1 MMSEHIYWYGPQP
14 IFTAARVK
22 VVCLHLMTENW
33 NQLHQATHFSLAP
46 ILLASLQMAFATR
59 SWESRNC
66 DLRRPGCYKNTT
78 LCLQTEV
85 LLVKRLNHQMQ
96 LWLVKTIIKTCRLL
110 LKGYVQIVESKQTFM
125 YMYTCTSAC
134 LYVRMYACMDG
145 WMGGW
150 MDGWTYA
157 CISVCLYVCVCVC
170 ICLCVCV
177 CLYVYMSIYLH
188 VYTSICLY
196 VYTSIRL
203 YVYVYV

>member
-145 WMGGW
+145 Q
-150 MDGWTYA
+150 MDG
-157 CISVCLYVCVCVC
+157 CKFVCLLVCFFRCVFVFLQSFAMLCYVLFCDAM
-170 ICLCVCV
+170 LCFVMHV
-177 CLYVYMSIYLH
+177 LYLMYCAV
-188 VYTSICLY
+188 V
-196 VYTSIRL
+196 
-203 YVYVYV
+203 